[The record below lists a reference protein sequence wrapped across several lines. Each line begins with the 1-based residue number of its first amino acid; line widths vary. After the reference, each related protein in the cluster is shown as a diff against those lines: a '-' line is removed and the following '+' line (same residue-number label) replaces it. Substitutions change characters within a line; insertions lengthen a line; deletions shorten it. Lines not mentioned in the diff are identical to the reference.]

1 MNGKELLLEPD
12 HSKLFLHNS
21 LQSKCQEDQTRYSSQ
36 DHDIHHIA
44 ARTTTFKAVRC
55 YRKFNQNRQP
65 TGLQD
70 HKFSENI
77 TKGEAGTRDSC
88 LERMQC
94 NVLYV
99 HTDSAKDLWE

>member
-21 LQSKCQEDQTRYSSQ
+21 LQSLCQEDQTRYSSQ
-36 DHDIHHIA
+36 DYDIRHIA

-77 TKGEAGTRDSC
+77 GKGEAGTKDFWLEKRKRDVI
-88 LERMQC
+88 
-94 NVLYV
+94 NVHSV
-99 HTDSAKDLWE
+99 SAKDLWK